1 MCPRDHGCGVFGL
14 CSPRATEGWRAGLEC
29 PDTGHKE
36 LGGGTHADA
45 RTLRTHRQRRPRA
58 QPGVLT
64 GNVHRR
70 PCAGLQG
77 TLRAAPHTL
86 SARAGGPPHRVGTS
100 ERQAWGPAGAV
111 GAGEPVPSLGVSPV
125 PPSSPFQPVSWS
137 QAGVRIRPR
146 RALGH
151 GCCPARWTW
160 APRHCA
166 LLVPHGTS
174 HCSTLVTPA

>member
-1 MCPRDHGCGVFGL
+1 MSSGPRVWSLWPVLTQGHRGVESWPGVPRHRSHG
-14 CSPRATEGWRAGLEC
+14 AGRR
-29 PDTGHKE
+29 
-36 LGGGTHADA
+36 HAC
-45 RTLRTHRQRRPRA
+45 RRTHPQDAQTATAARA
-58 QPGVLT
+58 QPGVPT

-86 SARAGGPPHRVGTS
+86 SARAGGPPHCVGTS

-137 QAGVRIRPR
+137 RAGVRIRPR

-151 GCCPARWTW
+151 SCCPAGWTW